1 VAAFYA
7 DECFHLSV
15 VEALRRHGHDVLT
28 AFDAGQANQSIR
40 DEAVMALATQLGRV
54 VLTLDRRQFIALHG
68 RNPEHMGIVVCTE
81 DMDAERQAAAIDA
94 AVGTAPSLAGVLIRV
109 NRPG

>member
-1 VAAFYA
+1 MAAFYA

-54 VLTLDRRQFIALHG
+54 VPTLNRRQFIALHG
-68 RNPEHMGIVVCTE
+68 RNPEHMGIVVCETPRGAPRRGVNPR
-81 DMDAERQAAAIDA
+81 DGR
-94 AVGTAPSLAGVLIRV
+94 PSLPQSGGRSSDHGIA
-109 NRPG
+109 